1 MTDRTENH
9 RLFDDV
15 KILNIAALSLIIN
28 YAFIIGTNIL
38 AVFMDNNWDLE
49 PNPKCVKING
59 FAWMVILNFIHITV
73 LTIAGICA
81 DIALHRYVSIIPQ
94 CSLTVSWSGSLC
106 SYCVIIIFYFK
117 VKAYMFLAFILFNF

>member
-15 KILNIAALSLIIN
+15 KILNITALSLIIN

-38 AVFMDNNWDLE
+38 AVFMDNSWDLE
-49 PNPKCVKING
+49 PNTKCVKING

-94 CSLTVSWSGSLC
+94 CSPQKSEGH
-106 SYCVIIIFYFK
+106 F
-117 VKAYMFLAFILFNF
+117 